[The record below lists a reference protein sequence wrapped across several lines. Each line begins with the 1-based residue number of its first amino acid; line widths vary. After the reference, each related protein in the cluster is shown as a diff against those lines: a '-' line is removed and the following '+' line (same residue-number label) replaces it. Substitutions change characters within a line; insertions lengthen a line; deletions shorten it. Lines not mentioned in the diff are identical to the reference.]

1 MEYIRIEDGIIA
13 AHVCGDR
20 PGDDWIEIAGE
31 FWGAVGEPVAWY
43 DENLNRLDDITLY
56 ETGRRPLPEGMRLND
71 GHTGL
76 VEMDDEEK
84 VIAGLK
90 PVPFGM
96 RVDGGRLVSKTERE
110 MWLDGD
116 ISTEE
121 YAAMKRGGGVTAGCH
136 PRTSTSCRTSPYRMA
151 TGRRY
156 AGTGSSSGTSPQT
169 HHGQTWR
176 YHQCRREHRWPLHRQ
191 PPRTSRSC
199 WFRHGVQGHAAVCC

>member
-76 VEMDDEEK
+76 VEMDEDEK

-121 YAAMKRGGGVTAGCH
+121 YAARK
-136 PRTSTSCRTSPYRMA
+136 
-151 TGRRY
+151 
-156 AGTGSSSGTSPQT
+156 
-169 HHGQTWR
+169 
-176 YHQCRREHRWPLHRQ
+176 RRERDGRLSSTDKYLLPDFPISDGYREEICRYRQLLRDITADPSWPDVEI
-191 PPRTSRSC
+191 PPVPT
-199 WFRHGVQGHAAVCC
+199 GA